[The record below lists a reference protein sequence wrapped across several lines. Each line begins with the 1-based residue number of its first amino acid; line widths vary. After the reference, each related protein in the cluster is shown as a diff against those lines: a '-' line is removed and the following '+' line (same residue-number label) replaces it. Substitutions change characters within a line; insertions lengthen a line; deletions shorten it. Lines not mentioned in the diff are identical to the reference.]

1 MELLFPFLV
10 IVVLILLNG
19 FFVAAEFSIIGVRR
33 SRMEQLAE
41 DGDRT
46 AAWVG
51 RVLADSRK
59 TDRWIATS
67 QLGITL
73 ASLGLGMYAEPAIAH
88 LIEGPLHDWFGLEGA
103 IVHSISFLIALSII
117 TYLHVV
123 VGEMVPKSLALQK
136 PEGSVLSLT
145 RPMRL
150 IQRLF
155 SIPVTL
161 LNRIGL
167 LLLRLLRIPP
177 PGESS
182 RLYTADELELIVME
196 SAEGGLVESF
206 QEQLAANIFDFSE
219 RRVGQVMTHRTAIT
233 ALPITASE
241 VDLRELVAS
250 ARFSR
255 VPVYQA
261 DIDDIVG
268 VLHIKAFIRQ
278 QLAGAAFDLR
288 ALLRDVPFVPETLPI
303 VEVLSTLKRQR
314 LHMAIVMDEHGGT
327 LGLVTLEDLIEEV
340 VGEVRDEFDGEEEP
354 LLTRVGPDHI
364 MARGTMLLEQIEGI
378 VPIGEHGHDVH
389 TVGGLVMAELGRR
402 ALEGDE
408 VSFGAVTM
416 RVETVEGLAIR
427 RVSIRFPADV
437 GPAQADASRS

>member
-1 MELLFPFLV
+1 MDSLFPFLV
-10 IVVLILLNG
+10 IVVLVLLNG

-41 DGDRT
+41 DGNQT

-59 TDRWIATS
+59 TDRWIATA

-103 IVHSISFLIALSII
+103 IVHTISFLVALSII

-145 RPMRL
+145 RSMRL

-155 SIPVTL
+155 SIPVTV
-161 LNRIGL
+161 LNSIGL

-182 RLYTADELELIVME
+182 RLYTADELELIVVE

-241 VDLRELVAS
+241 ADLWELVAS
-250 ARFSR
+250 APFSR

-268 VLHIKAFIRQ
+268 VLHVKAFIRQ
-278 QLAGAAFDLR
+278 QLSGGPFDLR

-303 VEVLSTLKRQR
+303 VEVLTRLKRQR

-354 LLTRVGPDHI
+354 PLVRIGPGHVV
-364 MARGTMLLEQIEGI
+364 ARGTLLLDEIQEF
-378 VPIGEHGHDVH
+378 VPIGDHGHDVH
-389 TVGGLVMAELGRR
+389 TLGGLVMAELGRR
-402 ALEGDE
+402 PLEGDE
-408 VSFGAVTM
+408 VSFGTVTM
-416 RVETVEGLAIR
+416 RVEAVEGLAVR
-427 RVSIRFPADV
+427 RVSIHFPADV
-437 GPAQADASRS
+437 GPARG